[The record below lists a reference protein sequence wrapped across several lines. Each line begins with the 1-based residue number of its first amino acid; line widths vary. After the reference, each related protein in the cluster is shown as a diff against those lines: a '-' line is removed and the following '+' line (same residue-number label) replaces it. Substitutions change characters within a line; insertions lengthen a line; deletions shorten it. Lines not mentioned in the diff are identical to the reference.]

1 MYHKLRV
8 DKFTLPLNPESK
20 VLGSV
25 VWQPFICHRTG
36 LTLRGLTREAMQEVM
51 VLFTKFYDYIWHYPL
66 SMSNWVQ
73 IDQTIEQQAADDL
86 QAVQAV
92 YCTKNLT
99 TMY

>member
-36 LTLRGLTREAMQEVM
+36 LTLRGLTREVM
-51 VLFTKFYDYIWHYPL
+51 SPNVKRRSRVRAPNSSFYVSRRDRFREFLKGVIRVPR
-66 SMSNWVQ
+66 
-73 IDQTIEQQAADDL
+73 
-86 QAVQAV
+86 
-92 YCTKNLT
+92 LT
-99 TMY
+99 AEWSSDGDVGLTLAR

>member
-1 MYHKLRV
+1 
-8 DKFTLPLNPESK
+8 
-20 VLGSV
+20 
-25 VWQPFICHRTG
+25 
-36 LTLRGLTREAMQEVM
+36 MQEVM

-99 TMY
+99 TMN